1 MTSLPACLSSL
12 KSASPGTR
20 RCNHGNHANC
30 RDGAPPR
37 AMAVRSTRAARSHP
51 GHRRVHRP
59 SFRGSA
65 HQGAST
71 TQRLRCGAACAA
83 GAPRRAVRGALD
95 GCVRV
100 CALLGV
106 TARSSIHMHWPCV
119 RVGCAPARPAGIL
132 QPIPPTEVLAEAA
145 GASTAPEAADPNQVG
160 PRPCCQ
166 PTKSRVARQTQ
177 TQRTKRTKRTSTPA
191 PNVHKMLTAA

>member
-1 MTSLPACLSSL
+1 MTSLPACPSNRPVLER
-12 KSASPGTR
+12 AAATTATMR
-20 RCNHGNHANC
+20 TA
-30 RDGAPPR
+30 
-37 AMAVRSTRAARSHP
+37 AMAPRPAPWLCAALVLLTATPAIGVSIGPRSGEALTKVR
-51 GHRRVHRP
+51 RRP
-59 SFRGSA
+59 NA
-65 HQGAST
+65 
-71 TQRLRCGAACAA
+71 LRCGAACAA
-83 GAPRRAVRGALD
+83 GAPRRAVRGEARCSGALD

-100 CALLGV
+100 CALLSV

-166 PTKSRVARQTQ
+166 PTKSRVARQMQ
-177 TQRTKRTKRTSTPA
+177 TQRTTHTHTHTRTQRA
-191 PNVHKMLTAA
+191 